1 MAFFEKMCVGTAAVS
16 FLGLIG
22 AALMLIVH

>member
-1 MAFFEKMCVGTAAVS
+1 MAPFEKACIGTAAVS